1 MFNSVT
7 KKLMRAKRQSMRMAG
22 VMVEYQCGRFV
33 IQLPA
38 DHDLPVYQKN
48 HQQYD
53 RFLPVLVKRIQAPG
67 TVIDV
72 GANVGDTLAFMID
85 ANSQMAYVCVEP
97 DAEFFD
103 LLQKNIERI
112 RAVCGDTKV
121 EAINSLA
128 GKSVENVGLVGSAG
142 TKHAVVGA
150 GNQASVTIDE
160 MLRDRNLPTVR
171 LLKSDVDGFDFD
183 VLNSAEGL
191 LQAERPILFFECQYL
206 LEFQRDEYLVTI
218 GKLHS
223 LGYQSWCVFDNFGA
237 LILQATDIAVLA
249 QLIDY
254 VSRQN
259 FGKSTRTVHY
269 FDILAWA
276 PDDDAVVSAAISDYQ
291 AKF

>member
-7 KKLMRAKRQSMRMAG
+7 QKLRHAKRQSMRMAG
-22 VMVEYQCGRFV
+22 VMVEHSCGRFV

-38 DHDLPVYQKN
+38 DHDLPTYQKN

-53 RFLPVLVKRIQAPG
+53 RFLPVLVRRIFSPG

-85 ANSQMAYVCVEP
+85 ANTQLAYVCVEP
-97 DAEFFD
+97 DLEFFG

-112 RAVCGDTKV
+112 LAVCSGAKIET
-121 EAINSLA
+121 INSLA
-128 GKSVENVGLVGSAG
+128 GKSVQNVGLVGSAG

-150 GNQASVTIDE
+150 GTQASVTIDE

-191 LQAERPILFFECQYL
+191 LQSARPILFFECQYL
-206 LEFQRDEYLVTI
+206 LDFQRDEYMATI
-218 GKLHS
+218 EKLHD
-223 LGYQSWCVFDNFGA
+223 LGYANWCVFDNFGA
-237 LILQATDIAVLA
+237 LMVQTADISVIR

-254 VSRQN
+254 VWRQN
-259 FGKSTRTVHY
+259 FGKSTRTIHY
-269 FDILAWA
+269 FDLLAWVSE
-276 PDDDAVVSAAISDYQ
+276 DDQVVSAAISDYQ